1 MSKSIE
7 DFIAEARTDEA
18 LKLMKEHTLFQTD
31 SQYRRQINM
40 IYGRW
45 VRNEDNELMG
55 TGTAENTRTER
66 NSINHAILGL
76 AGRYKISGTTSG
88 GGKQAD
94 KPPIVDEEDIPA
106 DAPRILFLAS
116 DPRGVGKLQMEKEF
130 VKMQSHLGDNFR
142 IKIAFEPRADT
153 LTKVLLDERP
163 NIVHFSGH
171 GTEEMEGF
179 NKAGIILQDRDRDP
193 FIVPGSALKNMFRL
207 LRKRIDIQVVLLNA
221 CVTQDQAKVI
231 SETGCYAIGMAD
243 EIPDNMAIS
252 FAGGFYLGLAE
263 NPADIP
269 FAFEMAKN
277 SLMMEGIGDEH
288 LPQLFKDGEV
298 VAEV

>member
-1 MSKSIE
+1 MPKSVE
-7 DFIAEARTDEA
+7 DLIAEARTDEA
-18 LKLMKEHTLFQTD
+18 LKLLKDHSLYQTD
-31 SQYRRQINM
+31 RQFRRQINGM
-40 IYGRW
+40 YSRW
-45 VRNEDNELMG
+45 VSNEESQVMG
-55 TGTAENTRTER
+55 TSSSEITRTER
-66 NSINHAILGL
+66 NSINMAILGL
-76 AGRYKISGTTSG
+76 ASRYKITGITTGDG
-88 GGKQAD
+88 GQ
-94 KPPIVDEEDIPA
+94 PEEQPVREEDISA

-116 DPRGVGKLQMEKEF
+116 DPRGVGKLQMEQEF
-130 VKMQSHLGDNFR
+130 VKIQSQLGDNFR

-193 FIVPGSALKNMFRL
+193 FIVPGPALKNMFRL

-221 CVTQDQAKVI
+221 CVTQEQAKVI

-263 NPADIP
+263 NADDIP

-288 LPQLFKDGEV
+288 LPQLYKDGEV
-298 VAEV
+298 IAEV